1 MTLFR
6 PCIDLHEGKV
16 KQIVGSSLSDSGS
29 NLQTNFESEYSAAY
43 FAELYK
49 KDELFGGHVI
59 MLGKG
64 NEIEAKSALAAHPQ
78 GLQIG
83 GGISPKNAEEYLNAG
98 ASHVIVTSYLFENEE
113 FSEKRLEEM
122 KSAVGKER
130 LVLDLSCKKT
140 AAGWNIATNRWQTV
154 TSTIISKDSLAFFA
168 NYCDE
173 FLIHAAD
180 VEGKQQ
186 GMDEELIRFLA
197 EYSPIKATYA
207 GGARHLNDLKRCLE
221 ISMGKIDL
229 TIGSALDIFGGSGAR
244 YAECVEF
251 NRMNKNESL

>member
-98 ASHVIVTSYLFENEE
+98 ASHVIVTSYLFENGE
-113 FSEKRLEEM
+113 FSEKRFITEIV
-122 KSAVGKER
+122 KSISS
-130 LVLDLSCKKT
+130 LSNGDFTSNIILNFIDWAIDNSSSNACK
-140 AAGWNIATNRWQTV
+140 IF
-154 TSTIISKDSLAFFA
+154 SLCFF
-168 NYCDE
+168 
-173 FLIHAAD
+173 
-180 VEGKQQ
+180 K
-186 GMDEELIRFLA
+186 
-197 EYSPIKATYA
+197 
-207 GGARHLNDLKRCLE
+207 
-221 ISMGKIDL
+221 
-229 TIGSALDIFGGSGAR
+229 
-244 YAECVEF
+244 
-251 NRMNKNESL
+251 